1 MVVIEVDRDYESFE
15 NLLGLHTWSE
25 FLQRPT
31 QEELDKVS
39 KVFYCAYNTGRIVEK
54 NGLSHVVLVVALL
67 YLCCVRRLETREYRG
82 TLVLWLVRQQCVS
95 GVYIS

>member
-39 KVFYCAYNTGRIVEK
+39 KVFYCAYDTGRIVEN
-54 NGLSHVVLVVALL
+54 NGLSHVVVALL
-67 YLCCVRRLETREYRG
+67 YLCCVRRLEAREYRG
-82 TLVLWLVRQQCVS
+82 TLV
-95 GVYIS
+95 